1 MTRGESDGVTR
12 RETRKLSNTYL
23 RTAITVGA
31 FIVAFLLG
39 YSISARTGIEPG
51 YFGAVETGAYGTLEA
66 SDKVEGLSIEDEY
79 YYRSLTEE

>member
-1 MTRGESDGVTR
+1 M
-12 RETRKLSNTYL
+12 SNIYL

-66 SDKVEGLSIEDEY
+66 ADKIEGLSVEDEY
-79 YYRSLTEE
+79 YYKSLTAE

>member
-1 MTRGESDGVTR
+1 
-12 RETRKLSNTYL
+12 LSNTYL

-51 YFGAVETGAYGTLEA
+51 YFGSVETGAYGTLET
-66 SDKVEGLSIEDEY
+66 SDKVEGLSVEDEY
-79 YYRSLTEE
+79 YYKSLTAE

>member
-23 RTAITVGA
+23 RTAITAGA

-66 SDKVEGLSIEDEY
+66 SDKVEGLSIEDAY
-79 YYRSLTEE
+79 YYKSLSEE